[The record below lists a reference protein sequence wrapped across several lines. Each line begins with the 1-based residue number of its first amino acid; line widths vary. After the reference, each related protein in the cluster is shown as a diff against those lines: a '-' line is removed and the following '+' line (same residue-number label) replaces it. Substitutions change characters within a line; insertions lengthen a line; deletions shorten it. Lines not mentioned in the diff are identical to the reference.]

1 MPQCPRPIA
10 GIVSGPDVLTS
21 NERRCLNDR
30 RHRQCRG
37 ADLFGKEWKM
47 TSTIRRVVT
56 GHDDKGR
63 AVVVSDAAAT
73 QFLRHER
80 RANVT
85 LTNLWQCDGVPA
97 EYDGPAETCAGPLRL
112 LPPPDG
118 CVFRIVEFQ
127 PEDPDELANIDGRS
141 AFAAM
146 GAGDHVVEGARH
158 PFMHRTDS
166 VDFAIVL
173 EGEIDMLLDED
184 EVHLSAGDVVIQRG
198 TNHAWSNRGEARCLI
213 AFVLVDG
220 VTRWNAQGAE
230 RKGIPVRTGM
240 HLS

>member
-1 MPQCPRPIA
+1 
-10 GIVSGPDVLTS
+10 
-21 NERRCLNDR
+21 
-30 RHRQCRG
+30 
-37 ADLFGKEWKM
+37 M

-56 GHDDKGR
+56 GHDDKGT

-73 QFLRHER
+73 QILTHQHRS
-80 RANVT
+80 NVT
-85 LTNLWQCDGVPA
+85 LTNLWRCDEVPA
-97 EYDGPAETCAGPLRL
+97 EYDGPAETCAGPFRL
-112 LPPPDG
+112 MPPLKG
-118 CVFRIVEFQ
+118 CVFRIIEFR
-127 PEDPDELANIDGRS
+127 PEDPMELASVDGRS

-146 GAGDHVVEGARH
+146 GAGEHVVEGARH

-220 VTRWNAQGAE
+220 VTQRSAQGSD
-230 RKGIPVRTGM
+230 RTGIPARTGM
-240 HLS
+240 HPS